1 MSKNIVACLLQLRFG
16 SSMQHIGHL
25 HFPTEPHIQVC
36 SQKSEFTAGTALLN
50 PKGKGNSVS
59 NGRNSNPTAKG
70 VKVLLASLSSSRS
83 GTSGPL
89 CRNNTSSTQYKASS
103 SMIPLK
109 PSSKVDTTPIRLA
122 ARLPH
127 MAKATRPPSSSP
139 NGIMLSA
146 FTTRPA
152 QPAKARGFRSRLCLP
167 ASCPPR
173 NSLPA
178 AVTEYWYSLLAV
190 DDAEWY
196 THCNS

>member
-1 MSKNIVACLLQLRFG
+1 
-16 SSMQHIGHL
+16 MQHIGHV
-25 HFPTEPHIQVC
+25 HCPMFKTR
-36 SQKSEFTAGTALLN
+36 SQKSESTAGAALTN
-50 PKGKGNSVS
+50 PKGKGNSIS
-59 NGRNSNPTAKG
+59 NGRNNNPTAKG
-70 VKVLLASLSSSRS
+70 VKVLLGSLSSSCC

-89 CRNNTSSTQYKASS
+89 CRNSTNSTQYSASS
-103 SMIPLK
+103 SIMPLN
-109 PSSKVDTTPIRLA
+109 PSSNVDTTPIRLA

-127 MAKATRPPSSSP
+127 MAKATLPPSSSP

-178 AVTEYWYSLLAV
+178 AMIEYWYCLLPAG
-190 DDAEWY
+190 
-196 THCNS
+196 N